1 MKSEQKKILVVD
13 DDPDIL
19 EVVQLLL
26 EGEGY
31 LTWTA
36 TEAKS
41 IDRLLSFQLDLILL
55 DVLLA
60 GSDGRVISKRL
71 KSQETT
77 RHIPIVLMSAH
88 VSARATLA
96 AAQADDFIAKPFE
109 VNALLTTIHKYIWWS
124 QPQKGAHP
132 RRANSLEAGF
142 PSSCEAMTYLVDTDY
157 VAVISKAIA
166 RQQALSNTSSIQVIP
181 LRCQS
186 HLVRPGDSLHKF
198 SQLLLLSLSAKLNG
212 DIIKHDDKL
221 ETDEQTKRL
230 G

>member
-1 MKSEQKKILVVD
+1 MKNEQKKILVVD

-31 LTWTA
+31 LTRTA

-41 IDRLLSFQLDLILL
+41 MDRLLSFQPDLILL

-60 GSDGRVISKRL
+60 GSDGRAISKRL

-109 VNALLTTIHKYIWWS
+109 VNALLTTIHKY
-124 QPQKGAHP
+124 
-132 RRANSLEAGF
+132 
-142 PSSCEAMTYLVDTDY
+142 V
-157 VAVISKAIA
+157 
-166 RQQALSNTSSIQVIP
+166 
-181 LRCQS
+181 
-186 HLVRPGDSLHKF
+186 
-198 SQLLLLSLSAKLNG
+198 
-212 DIIKHDDKL
+212 
-221 ETDEQTKRL
+221 
-230 G
+230 